1 VSEPR
6 TINAYLAALNDAL
19 EVGLRSRRR
28 ILTEVGDHLWEA
40 TQEHLQRGI
49 SPRDAQWR
57 AIVAFGSSE
66 QVAARFDAGLV
77 GALDRRLALSVRWV
91 HRWVTQHR
99 LGIPAFIVVVSMLFG
114 GAFAALGAAFGRD
127 ALVAAGAFLSGAL
140 AALTFFMLSRSF
152 RQTLRDITTNSMVSP
167 LLALLF
173 AYPAISSCLVLLDG
187 DSLTVWWYFGSFSL
201 AYALLGVSH
210 SLIEG
215 AINRAA
221 RRYVAATEHDRRQMW
236 SADHP
241 WLSAVAGVAPLPLA
255 LVTLISVHPGP
266 VALRVALVVL
276 VAALTAL
283 VVVAVRLEAG
293 RRERDAYQRVLMSE
307 AT

>member
-1 VSEPR
+1 MSEPR

-57 AIVAFGSSE
+57 AIVAFGSSQ

-127 ALVAAGAFLSGAL
+127 ALVAARAFLIGAL

-173 AYPAISSCLVLLDG
+173 AYPAISSCLVLLGG
-187 DSLTVWWYFGSFSL
+187 DSLWWYFGSFL
-201 AYALLGVSH
+201 VYALLGVSH